1 MEYRSIIIFKMSAK
15 VVMIEWWNLTK
26 SPIRNIKVY
35 VFFETQLENRKCLK
49 EDFIK
54 TKYLKEIN
62 AKTDAPRNA
71 AKHYFF

>member
-15 VVMIEWWNLTK
+15 VVTIEWWNLTK
-26 SPIRNIKVY
+26 SPIREIKVY
-35 VFFETQLENRKCLK
+35 VFFETQLENGKCLE
-49 EDFIK
+49 EDFMK

-71 AKHYFF
+71 AKQYF